1 MKLTVENFESNFR
14 QKKKTGK
21 KSRQTLVI
29 SRKGKSTVDG
39 MMLLNSPLMSF
50 HSIIY

>member
-21 KSRQTLVI
+21 KR
-29 SRKGKSTVDG
+29 VDFSYF
-39 MMLLNSPLMSF
+39 MKKEKVVLMV
-50 HSIIY
+50 